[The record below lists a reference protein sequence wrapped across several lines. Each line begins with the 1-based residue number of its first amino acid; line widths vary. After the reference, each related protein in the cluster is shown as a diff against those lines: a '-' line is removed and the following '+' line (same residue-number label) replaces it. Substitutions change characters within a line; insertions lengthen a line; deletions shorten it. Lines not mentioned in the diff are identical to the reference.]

1 MEEDPKFQRFIEY
14 NNSIYD
20 YDKKISSFDKSPDS
34 IEGKGYLVDYDNFH
48 KLKQLLNYD
57 HFKTYKKRGKEE
69 KINTLFNSNNF
80 DKIEKLKAIEAR
92 SPYYIK
98 NIIININ
105 CVLITEE
112 LFNLVFF
119 TKEKPITFSVQKKN
133 LTLKLKKMQLLE
145 LKHNNLVLDYSSFDK
160 NEEDYDE
167 IKNIYDS
174 IRNYFTLENK
184 IIEQLNQN
192 KIKYGYGLL
201 VRNSWLNEWKKYT
214 NYEYLKE
221 KYFYQYEKYNK
232 EIEKL
237 IFNEIIDYREKNNNR
252 YPYPSETDII
262 KVNNVDELKNI
273 LKEESLVIID
283 LNFKKNF
290 SYFNY
295 KNDQIQYEIYNGEI
309 AIKLRGQPI
318 FLLKSENNILSF
330 NNINEGE
337 EDLDYDLIQ
346 LIKIYCFQRSLPDFE
361 NKNAKS
367 FKIGR
372 NNIILINKSIIQ
384 KYKDNFGYSE
394 LIPKLENIINSMYK
408 IKKNG
413 NIIDYDKIEEN
424 ILNKIIS
431 ELIAKY
437 NYQSPPNNNFS
448 NNITHNTFEI
458 NKTKKFE
465 YIDNFELINEDISNY
480 FLEQKII
487 NKNDIIRG
495 EIIVENTN
503 IFLAFNYQNKNF
515 YEIGYLNVNRDFIIE
530 YVIKGADNKN
540 NRLKDNIIN
549 SINLGLQKFLD
560 QDYKDNQKIW
570 GDGHISIGYFYHI
583 NKDENNKSQIQSDN
597 NEIIENEFVN
607 GIISFIIFI
616 HSFNLEIKEKINRR
630 FHKSY
635 SKKDNCI
642 NGYLIN
648 KDILSKIKKLIYY
661 EEISK
666 TIHKQIKNFKLNEN
680 EINSALDKIISEKDG
695 YFCKMILDNKKE
707 IIKLLKG
714 NQYKNI
720 NFEKIDL
727 NNENHFY
734 PTNFEIIN
742 EKAYICL
749 LKVLGIEQYDEE
761 LILTI
766 INKKI
771 YIQFLNAQDYNL
783 NEFLFGYILNNS
795 NNEDI
800 IYEIKTILKYNNEK
814 ERNNDFER
822 IIKGKNL
829 EDSKDESE
837 INDENGRKIGK
848 VYLIDNNN
856 QKNNKNNSI
865 IENEDYTN
873 LKNLI
878 SYCIILYN
886 EYSNIQEIYNYSD
899 IQGEEEQKEYYFV
912 NPNYLRELES
922 ILYFPDIKEK
932 IEIINKRKEK
942 LISNDEMIEAIL
954 NEIKREKKADKFNQN
969 DIKKFDI
976 LNNRDI
982 YDLKINNKLIDK
994 KYYNDFSNCQ
1004 IITKEI
1010 YELLCKLDSKFIKN
1024 RKYKSII
1031 CFFRDG
1037 KLIINDNKNS
1047 INIGKLENNIFVQEF
1062 LIYSND
1068 KRNSLRILTD
1078 VYDSI
1083 KMSGYKYMKKFFEDK
1098 HISYEKDNSEIIN
1111 ANIYYFNEKEKNE
1124 IVPKKSY
1131 EKKII
1136 NECLRNTKSLSI
1148 SDELKN
1154 LISLL
1159 ISRQITERSHW
1170 RNKKQPEEVFLL
1182 DKNYIEQF
1190 DSKDIKDLSENISS
1204 IISKNSRTSTLNN
1217 IYLALINHFWK
1228 YLIIKLKI
1236 KNSKKYLMLNL
1247 NLLNYRKKILKFLMN
1262 LF

>member
-1 MEEDPKFQRFIEY
+1 MEEDQKLQRFIEY
-14 NNSIYD
+14 NNSIFD
-20 YDKKISSFDKSPDS
+20 YDKKISSFDKSPDP

-57 HFKTYKKRGKEE
+57 RFKTYKIRGKDE

-80 DKIEKLKAIEAR
+80 DKIEKLKAIESR

-133 LTLKLKKMQLLE
+133 LTLKLKNMQLLE

-201 VRNSWLNEWKKYT
+201 VRNFWLNEWKKYT

-283 LNFKKNF
+283 SNFKKKF

-330 NNINEGE
+330 NNINEDE
-337 EDLDYDLIQ
+337 EDLNYDLIQ

-361 NKNAKS
+361 NKNVKS

-372 NNIILINKSIIQ
+372 NNIILINKSIIK
-384 KYKDNFGYSE
+384 KYKENFGYSE
-394 LIPKLENIINSMYK
+394 LIPKLEKIINSMYK

-413 NIIDYDKIEEN
+413 NIIDYDKIDEN
-424 ILNKIIS
+424 ILDKIIS
-431 ELIAKY
+431 ELTTEY
-437 NYQSPPNNNFS
+437 NYQSLPNNNSS
-448 NNITHNTFEI
+448 NNITQYFFEI
-458 NKTKKFE
+458 NKTKNFE

-480 FLEQKII
+480 FFDQKII

-515 YEIGYLNVNRDFIIE
+515 YEIGYLNTNKDFIIK
-530 YVIKGADNKN
+530 YVIKEADNKN

-549 SINLGLQKFLD
+549 SINLGLQKFLE
-560 QDYKDNQKIW
+560 QDYKNNEKIW
-570 GDGHISIGYFYHI
+570 VNGHISIGYFYHI
-583 NKDENNKSQIQSDN
+583 NKNDNNKSQIQSDN

-607 GIISFIIFI
+607 DIISFIILVY
-616 HSFNLEIKEKINRR
+616 SFNLQIKEKINRR
-630 FHKSY
+630 FHKSF

-648 KDILSKIKKLIYY
+648 KDILSKLKKLIYY

-666 TIHKQIKNFKLNEN
+666 LIHKPIKNFKLNEK
-680 EINSALDKIISEKDG
+680 EINGALDKIISEKDG
-695 YFCKMILDNKKE
+695 YFCKMILDKKKE
-707 IIKLLKG
+707 IINLLKV

-727 NNENHFY
+727 SNKIHFY

-742 EKAYICL
+742 EEAYICL
-749 LKVLGIEQYDEE
+749 LKVLGIETYDEE
-761 LILTI
+761 LSFSI

-771 YIQFLNAQDYNL
+771 YIQFLKAQDYNL

-795 NNEDI
+795 NDVEVIFD
-800 IYEIKTILKYNNEK
+800 IKTILKYDNEK
-814 ERNNDFER
+814 ERNNDFDR
-822 IIKGKNL
+822 MINGKSL
-829 EDSKDESE
+829 EDSKDMSE
-837 INDENGRKIGK
+837 IYNEKGRKIGEA
-848 VYLIDNNN
+848 YLIDNNN
-856 QKNNKNNSI
+856 QKNNEKNSI
-865 IENEDYTN
+865 SENEDYTN
-873 LKNLI
+873 LRNLI
-878 SYCIILYN
+878 SYCIVLYN
-886 EYSNIQEIYNYSD
+886 EYSNIQEICNYCD
-899 IQGEEEQKEYYFV
+899 IQEEEKQNEYYLV

-922 ILYFPDIKEK
+922 ILFFPDIKEK
-932 IEIINKRKEK
+932 IETINKKKKK
-942 LISNDEMIEAIL
+942 LTTNDEMIEAIL
-954 NEIKREKKADKFNQN
+954 NQIILEKKADEFNQN

-982 YDLKINNKLIDK
+982 YDLKINSKLIDK
-994 KYYNDFSNCQ
+994 KNYNDFSNCQ
-1004 IITKEI
+1004 IITKDVH
-1010 YELLCKLDSKFIKN
+1010 ELLCKLDSKFIKY
-1024 RKYKSII
+1024 RKYKSIT
-1031 CFFRDG
+1031 CFFSNG
-1037 KLIINDNKNS
+1037 KLIIFDNRNS

-1062 LIYSND
+1062 IIYSND
-1068 KRNSLRILTD
+1068 KRNSFKILAD
-1078 VYDSI
+1078 IYDSF
-1083 KMSGYKYMKKFFEDK
+1083 KMSGFKKAEKFIQDNQ
-1098 HISYEKDNSEIIN
+1098 ISYQKDNSEIIN
-1111 ANIYYFNEKEKNE
+1111 ANLYYFYEKEKNE
-1124 IVPKKSY
+1124 IVPKKPY

-1136 NECLRNTKSLSI
+1136 NENLRNTKSLTI

-1159 ISRQITERSHW
+1159 ISRQITERSYW

-1182 DKNYIEQF
+1182 EKNYIGQF

-1204 IISKNSRTSTLNN
+1204 IILKNSRTSNFNN
-1217 IYLALINHFWK
+1217 IISNIDKSLLEIIDNRIKNKEFK
-1228 YLIIKLKI
+1228 EIFNVESKLIKLT
-1236 KNSKKYLMLNL
+1236 
-1247 NLLNYRKKILKFLMN
+1247 
-1262 LF
+1262 